1 MRLKR
6 FSSASDLLLVL
17 GVLAMAAAGG
27 ATAVGAQGASPQR
40 TAAVRAAV
48 TLSSTSLTFPAQ
60 PVGSVSPPQKVTLT
74 NSGEAPLAIN
84 SVTASG
90 DYRVSVNTC
99 RGTILAGKSC
109 TMSVIFNPKAPA
121 ARQGTVL
128 VHDNA
133 PGSPHRIVLSGKG
146 SDFSVSV
153 GPGSASITPG
163 QQTVFRLTLTP
174 HYEFDR
180 TVSMRCSGVP
190 SGLSCSVS
198 PSTMKLTGSG
208 ASTASVTVRATPRAA
223 KGNYKLGLTAT
234 HGQMSK
240 GTNVVVIVK

>member
-1 MRLKR
+1 MRSRQIL
-6 FSSASDLLLVL
+6 SSPAPFLVL
-17 GVLAMAAAGG
+17 GVLAVALTDGVS
-27 ATAVGAQGASPQR
+27 AVGAPGGGQQKPP
-40 TAAVRAAV
+40 AVRAAV

-74 NSGEAPLAIN
+74 NSGQAPLAIT

-99 RGTILAGKSC
+99 RGSIPVGKTC

-121 ARQGTVL
+121 TRAGAVL
-128 VHDNA
+128 IRNNA
-133 PGSPHRIVLSGKG
+133 PGSPHRVVLSGKG

-153 GPGSASITPG
+153 SPGSASVTPG
-163 QQTVFRLTLTP
+163 QQTVYRLTVTP

-180 TVSMRCSGVP
+180 TVAMRCTGAP
-190 SGLSCSVS
+190 TGLSCSVS
-198 PSTMKLTGSG
+198 PSAMKLAGTG

-234 HGQMSK
+234 HGQRSK

>member
-1 MRLKR
+1 MRPKR
-6 FSSASDLLLVL
+6 FLLARGPLFLLGIVAVAVASSV
-17 GVLAMAAAGG
+17 AAVFAR
-27 ATAVGAQGASPQR
+27 GASPQG

-60 PVGSVSPPQKVTLT
+60 PVGSVSQPQRVTLT
-74 NSGEAPLAIN
+74 NSGQAPLAIN

-99 RGTILAGKSC
+99 RGSIPTGKAC
-109 TMSVIFNPKAPA
+109 TMSIIFNPKAPA

-163 QQTVFRLTLTP
+163 QQTVYRLTVTP

-180 TVSMRCSGVP
+180 TVAMRCSGVP

-198 PSTMKLTGSG
+198 PSMMKLTGSG

-223 KGNYKLGLTAT
+223 KGNFKLGLTAT

-240 GTNVVVIVK
+240 GTNVTLIVK

>member
-1 MRLKR
+1 M
-6 FSSASDLLLVL
+6 V
-17 GVLAMAAAGG
+17 AAGG
-27 ATAVGAQGASPQR
+27 AVTAWAQGAGQQKA
-40 TAAVRAAV
+40 TAVRAAV

-74 NSGEAPLAIN
+74 NTGAAPLAIN

-99 RGTILAGKSC
+99 RGTTLAGKSC
-109 TMSVIFNPKAPA
+109 TMSVVFNPKAPA

-133 PGSPHRIVLSGKG
+133 PGSPQRIVLSGKG

-163 QQTVFRLTLTP
+163 QQTVYRLTVTP

-180 TVSMRCSGVP
+180 TVAMRCSGVP
-190 SGLSCSVS
+190 SGLSCAVS
-198 PSTMKLTGSG
+198 PSSMKLAGSG
-208 ASTASVTVRATPRAA
+208 ASTASVTVRATPRAG
-223 KGNYKLGLTAT
+223 KGNFKLGLTAT
-234 HGQMSK
+234 HGQRSK